1 MISVATP
8 KAVVSY
14 FLFFSWLL
22 KIDFSVFFFFVVG
35 KTSLI
40 TRFMYDSFD
49 NTYQVRGSLGF
60 VNVYL
65 D

>member
-22 KIDFSVFFFFVVG
+22 KIDFSGFFFC
-35 KTSLI
+35 SWEDLS
-40 TRFMYDSFD
+40 DH
-49 NTYQVRGSLGF
+49 QVY
-60 VNVYL
+60 V
-65 D
+65 